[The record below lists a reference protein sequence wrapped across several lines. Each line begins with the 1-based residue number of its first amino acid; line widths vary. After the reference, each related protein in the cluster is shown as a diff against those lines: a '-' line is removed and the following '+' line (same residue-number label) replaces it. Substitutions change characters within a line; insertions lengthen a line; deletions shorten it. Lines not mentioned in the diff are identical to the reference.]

1 MRVRDTQTV
10 HIIRSTPR
18 PTVTIAEL
26 AAAVGVSDET
36 IRRLVARKEIMALR
50 IGQRTM
56 IPKDAAIRWIQQS
69 TTGGE
74 W

>member
-1 MRVRDTQTV
+1 MRARDTQTI
-10 HIIRSTPR
+10 HMITSTPR

-36 IRRLVARKEIMALR
+36 IRRLVNRGEIMALR

-56 IPKDAAIRWIQQS
+56 IPKDAAIRYVRSALI
-69 TTGGE
+69 GGE